1 MLSSVQIKYSERSA
15 IVKEFRDTWGPF
27 YPSGNISS
35 TGNGKLL
42 FMNVK
47 YRDIY
52 IYIYV
57 CELYIH
63 EKWELIGRTYI
74 IWKQFIFYFEQIYLR
89 KTFLYKVWR
98 NQDYRGRY
106 DERGDRM
113 FSINTINDELKPI
126 CNLLATLED
135 NHIFH
140 NNRI

>member
-47 YRDIY
+47 YRDIC

-57 CELYIH
+57 CVWIIYS
-63 EKWELIGRTYI
+63 WEVRVNR
-74 IWKQFIFYFEQIYLR
+74 QNIY
-89 KTFLYKVWR
+89 
-98 NQDYRGRY
+98 
-106 DERGDRM
+106 
-113 FSINTINDELKPI
+113 
-126 CNLLATLED
+126 NLEAV
-135 NHIFH
+135 HILFWA
-140 NNRI
+140 NLFTQNFPV